1 MYSYYLPDDPNPYR
15 YSYLPKKNSFISRHY
30 VPDDDDDDDYYA
42 NTKNEYVL
50 YDDFVNSNRFTA
62 KITTNSSNN
71 RNISSKNEVKIR
83 KNGDFYMTNKTYS
96 DYDSTNDKV
105 NYFIEYIHTFH
116 FSFLFIISNLNF

>member
-30 VPDDDDDDDYYA
+30 LPDDDDFNNDDYYGI
-42 NTKNEYVL
+42 TKNEYVL
-50 YDDFVNSNRFTA
+50 YDDFVNNNRFTA
-62 KITTNSSNN
+62 KITTNSSNNDN

-105 NYFIEYIHTFH
+105 NF
-116 FSFLFIISNLNF
+116 